1 MSERGISFSPRL
13 CLASVVPRR
22 ERHSLAH
29 SGETHVALKEGQIV
43 RRQRV
48 GLGNDGDQV
57 DPRPEALHDLDIE
70 RFQRVTR
77 RPDKVQ
83 ARVDAH
89 VVLLPALGL
98 LLLTHVGFVLV
109 VLWIR
114 RCAGPAVGSFSVMER
129 MTRVREQRT
138 IKSTIGFHESRLLT

>member
-1 MSERGISFSPRL
+1 M
-13 CLASVVPRR
+13 
-22 ERHSLAH
+22 
-29 SGETHVALKEGQIV
+29 

-57 DPRPEALHDLDIE
+57 DPRPEALHDLDVE

-109 VLWIR
+109 VLWRASVDARVR
-114 RCAGPAVGSFSVMER
+114 RSVLSLSVM
-129 MTRVREQRT
+129 
-138 IKSTIGFHESRLLT
+138 GG